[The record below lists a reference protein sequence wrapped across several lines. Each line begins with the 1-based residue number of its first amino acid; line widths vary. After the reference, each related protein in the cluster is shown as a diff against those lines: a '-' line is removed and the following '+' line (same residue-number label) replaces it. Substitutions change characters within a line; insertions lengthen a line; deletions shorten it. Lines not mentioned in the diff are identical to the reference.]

1 MNNDAIGFA
10 RPLQFVG
17 LALALFMMLG
27 GAYALP
33 LPQATSSSQSAAA
46 TTEKR
51 PLTVDDYASWRN
63 ISGQQ
68 ISGDGKWVS
77 YVLQFANTAEDE

>member
-17 LALALFMMLG
+17 LALVLFMMLG

-33 LPQATSSSQSAAA
+33 LPQTTSSSQSAAT
-46 TTEKR
+46 TTEKKA
-51 PLTVDDYASWRN
+51 LTVDDYASWRS

-68 ISGDGKWVS
+68 ISGDGKWVI
-77 YVLQFANTAEDE
+77 YVLQKTA